1 MLALIANTIIAL
13 LAAMVRRYVHF
24 DGNDAWHRP
33 PLDCQ

>member
-24 DGNDAWHRP
+24 DENHARHGRS
-33 PLDCQ
+33 LDCQ